1 MSGLTLLDFFDPRNI
16 HKPSLE
22 SLQQLA
28 VKWGRLKA
36 GMTVTVENSIKGAMN
51 AVQNKYDHQGAQ
63 ILVVGSV
70 YQAGAVIVML
80 KAGEQGNRTLG
91 EGGDENQALGLE

>member
-1 MSGLTLLDFFDPRNI
+1 MSGLTLLDFFDPRNL

-91 EGGDENQALGLE
+91 ALGLE